1 MNKTIRII
9 SICFF
14 SIFQVINPQIMY
26 KFNVICMY
34 INNIIKVNFVVL
46 LTFISNFF
54 QIIDELESEIK
65 FTDYGPF
72 EEQISKIFLILDLLS

>member
-1 MNKTIRII
+1 
-9 SICFF
+9 
-14 SIFQVINPQIMY
+14 MY

-72 EEQISKIFLILDLLS
+72 EE